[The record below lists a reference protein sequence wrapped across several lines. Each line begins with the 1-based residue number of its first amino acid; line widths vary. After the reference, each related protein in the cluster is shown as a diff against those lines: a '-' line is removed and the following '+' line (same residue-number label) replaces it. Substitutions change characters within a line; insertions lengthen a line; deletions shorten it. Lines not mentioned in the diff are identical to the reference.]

1 MLISMISSDMAILL
15 ITLDNLFLCQIVIAP
30 RNSLNNR
37 FLPLSNIETEAVLN
51 LDDDIRLSKEEIE
64 LGFR

>member
-15 ITLDNLFLCQIVIAP
+15 ITLDNLFLYQIVIAP

>member
-1 MLISMISSDMAILL
+1 MAILS
-15 ITLDNLFLCQIVIAP
+15 ITFDNLFLYQIVIAP

-37 FLPLSNIETEAVLN
+37 FLPLSNIETEAVLS
-51 LDDDIRLSKEEIE
+51 LDDDIRLSKEETE